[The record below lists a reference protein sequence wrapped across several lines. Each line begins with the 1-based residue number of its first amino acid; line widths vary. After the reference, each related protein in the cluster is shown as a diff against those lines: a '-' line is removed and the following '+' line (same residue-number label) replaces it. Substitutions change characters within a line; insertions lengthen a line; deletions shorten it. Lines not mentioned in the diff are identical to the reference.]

1 MFPIKETNIFEI
13 IIMITNIEIELLEQV
28 DIFLENIDPKARE
41 KIIYNLWKFKLQKDR
56 KLFKKLTH
64 EIWEFRTK
72 FAENEYRLLAFWKKE
87 KGLTTIIIA
96 TNGFVKKSQKT
107 PKTEIEKAMNIRQYY
122 LNK

>member
-1 MFPIKETNIFEI
+1 
-13 IIMITNIEIELLEQV
+13 MITNIEIELLEQV
-28 DIFLENIDPKARE
+28 DIFLENIDPKARD